1 LAAESYLRSVGLLLI
16 ALALALSACFVYL
29 FLFPPSLAW
38 RPLGPRSLVLL
49 SVLGLSIVLTVVGLS
64 LIRQGAATRA

>member
-1 LAAESYLRSVGLLLI
+1 MAAEGYLRAVGLLLVAI
-16 ALALALSACFVYL
+16 ALALAGCFVYL

-49 SVLGLSIVLTVVGLS
+49 SVLSISIVLTVVGLS